1 MANYAP
7 RPIDHLVLPVDSL
20 KTARARYEALGFQ
33 VREDREHPFGTA
45 NCCIFFKN
53 NTYLEPL
60 AVADREKAEAAIVD
74 GNVFVRRQDAY
85 RFRHGEG
92 FAMLALTS
100 TDADAD
106 QGEFVAD
113 GYATGP
119 AYAFERKASLPDGSE
134 TTIGVRLASALD
146 HRAPDA
152 MIFTCQHLNPDSLR
166 DPASCNHANGARGVT
181 GVYMA
186 EANPADFQYY
196 LEATT
201 GQREIRASSLGIEAD
216 TPNGVV
222 AILTPDGINA
232 LFGLPQSATTRGLRL
247 CAFTLAVESL
257 DGVAKQFDD
266 QGIDYRRQA
275 GRLVVD
281 PAPGQGAVIAFE
293 EAAP

>member
-1 MANYAP
+1 MP

-20 KTARARYEALGFQ
+20 KSARARYEALGFH

-45 NCCIFFKN
+45 NCCIFFAN

-60 AVADREKAEAAIVD
+60 AVADREKAEAAIID
-74 GNVFVRRQDAY
+74 GNIFVRRQDAY

-100 TDADAD
+100 ENADVD
-106 QGEFVAD
+106 QAAFAGQ
-113 GYATGP
+113 GYACGP
-119 AYAFERKASLPDGSE
+119 VYAFERQAGLPDGTE
-134 TTIGVRLASALD
+134 TTIGVRLAYAID
-146 HRAPDA
+146 HRAADA
-152 MIFTCQHLNPDSLR
+152 MIFACQHLTRQALH
-166 DPASCNHANGARGVT
+166 DPASLDHANGALGVT

-201 GQREIRASSLGIEAD
+201 GQRAIRASSLGIQAD

-232 LFGLPQSATTRGLRL
+232 LFGLSGSAATRGLRL
-247 CAFTLAVESL
+247 CAFTLAVKSL
-257 DGVAKQFDD
+257 DTVAKWFDD

-275 GRLVVD
+275 GRLIVD
-281 PAPGQGAVIAFE
+281 PAPGQGALVAFE
-293 EAAP
+293 EAAT

>member
-1 MANYAP
+1 ML
-7 RPIDHLVLPVDSL
+7 RPLDHLVLPVDSL
-20 KTARARYEALGFQ
+20 TAARARYEALGFQ

-45 NCCIFFKN
+45 NCCIFFEN

-60 AVADREKAEAAIVD
+60 ALADREKAEAAIID

-100 TDADAD
+100 ADADAD
-106 QGEFVAD
+106 QDEFAAR
-113 GYATGP
+113 GYAAGP
-119 AYAFERKASLPDGSE
+119 VYAFERKASLPDGSE
-134 TTIGVRLASALD
+134 TTIGARLASALD

-152 MIFTCQHLNPDSLR
+152 MIFACQHLDFDTLH
-166 DPASCNHANGARGVT
+166 DPAGCSHANGALGVT

-201 GQREIRASSLGIEAD
+201 GQREIRASSLGIQAD
-216 TPNGVV
+216 TPNGIV
-222 AILTPDGINA
+222 AILTPHGIEA
-232 LFGLPQSATTRGLRL
+232 LFGLSDRAASRGLRL
-247 CAFTLAVESL
+247 CAFTLAVKNL
-257 DGVAKQFDD
+257 DAVAKRLDD
-266 QGIDYRRQA
+266 RGIAHRHRA
-275 GRLVVD
+275 GRLIVEA
-281 PAPGQGAVIAFE
+281 APGQGALIAFE

>member
-1 MANYAP
+1 MIP

-20 KTARARYEALGFQ
+20 KAARARYEALGFQ

-45 NCCIFFKN
+45 NCCIFFQN
-53 NTYLEPL
+53 QTYLEPL
-60 AVADREKAEAAIVD
+60 AIADREKAEAATVD
-74 GNVFVRRQDAY
+74 GNIFVRRQDAY

-106 QGEFVAD
+106 QAAFAGE
-113 GYATGP
+113 GYAAG
-119 AYAFERKASLPDGSE
+119 AVFAFERKASLPDGSE
-134 TTIGVRLASALD
+134 TTIGARLASAID

-152 MIFTCQHLNPDSLR
+152 MIFTCQHLDSDDLH
-166 DPASCNHANGARGVT
+166 DPAYFDHPNGALGVT

-186 EANPADFQYY
+186 ETNPADFQYY

-201 GQREIRASSLGIEAD
+201 GQRAIRASSLGIEAD
-216 TPNGVV
+216 TPNGIV

-232 LFGLPQSATTRGLRL
+232 LFGLSDSVAPRGPRL
-247 CAFTLAVESL
+247 CALTIAVKSL
-257 DGVAKQFDD
+257 VALEKRLND
-266 QGIDYRRQA
+266 QGIDHRAQA

-281 PAPGQGAVIAFE
+281 PAPGQGVLIAFE
-293 EAAP
+293 EAAK